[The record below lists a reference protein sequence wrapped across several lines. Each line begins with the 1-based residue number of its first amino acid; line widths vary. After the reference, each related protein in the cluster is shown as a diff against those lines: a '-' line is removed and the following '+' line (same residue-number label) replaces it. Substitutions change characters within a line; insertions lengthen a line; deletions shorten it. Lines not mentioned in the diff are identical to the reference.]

1 MKTNRP
7 VPSDIWTKIE
17 ASLTQPS
24 IFDWQP
30 KRIGLLAGVVA
41 LFILSFFYINHSLYR
56 MDKQDVNA
64 YLYEIHA
71 EVYPDEIP
79 QDDMDM
85 LLDLI

>member
-30 KRIGLLAGVVA
+30 QRIGLLAGVAA
-41 LFILSFFYINHSLYR
+41 LFILSFFYFNHGTPHV
-56 MDKQDVNA
+56 DEQGINA

-71 EVYPDEIP
+71 DVYPDERP
-79 QDDMDM
+79 QDNMDM